1 LMGVG
6 SARVRGPRMQLTDQE
21 ASRVEHILEHALAT
35 RPAL

>member
-1 LMGVG
+1 
-6 SARVRGPRMQLTDQE
+6 MQLTDQE